1 MLKFRNIMV
10 ERAAVEAFL
19 FSAMIFLALLTIENP
34 EADLILEEDFS
45 EEDISWLMVHNAKG
59 FDLQIDEQ
67 MGNYCDE
74 DESFWS
80 GVLTLEDIDNLST
93 WFSDRPARIAQELP
107 VEHLTMRWEAIFTE
121 ETGGAPNAALVF
133 DNEFNMSETIV
144 VELQPPTHNRFNLT
158 MTFSVCGIEVAD
170 NTLPETVSL
179 DSDVELFIDDVH
191 YMSNSHWQYYSE
203 CTKNGRYGNKTDGS
217 IWARVWAEDTIIG
230 DTIQTVFDKDQTVYQ
245 IELNP
250 GDQIW
255 THEQKHYS
263 EGLPAINKMTLD
275 SADYIE
281 FSVCLEYWNYYHP
294 TDRIALLL
302 VDDDDGSAREDAVI
316 GALPYPDQSYLDWD
330 YSPTTVITDDL
341 TGYYNDIYQPTFQCS
356 TYKDDDCLHWVDTR
370 PEHSDEEMK
379 GYYAG
384 TAMPKSWLFELPSDL
399 ENDVRWVQFGNEDD
413 VWRNSTCSSDMTD
426 STCSRGYIWDNGDY
440 LSDGKY
446 YNNPYFS

>member
-1 MLKFRNIMV
+1 MLKFTNIMV
-10 ERAAVEAFL
+10 ERAAIEAFL

-67 MGNYCDE
+67 MGNFCDE

-133 DNEFNMSETIV
+133 DNQFNMSETIV

-217 IWARVWAEDTIIG
+217 IWARIWAEDTTMDPQAGEIW
-230 DTIQTVFDKDQTVYQ
+230 TAFDKIQKVMQ
-245 IELNP
+245 VELNP
-250 GDQIW
+250 GDVIW
-255 THEQKHYS
+255 THEQIDASTHNY
-263 EGLPAINKMTLD
+263 LNKSAME

-316 GALPYPDQSYLDWD
+316 GALPYPDQSYLEWD
-330 YSPTTVITDDL
+330 YYPTTEITDDL
-341 TGYYNDIYQPTFQCS
+341 KG
-356 TYKDDDCLHWVDTR
+356 YKDDIYTPIFECRTPECLNWVDLR
-370 PEHSDEEMK
+370 PEHSDEENY
-379 GYYAG
+379 GYWNG
-384 TAMPKSWLFELPSDL
+384 TGMPKSWLFELPSDL

-440 LSDGKY
+440 LADGKY

>member
-1 MLKFRNIMV
+1 MS
-10 ERAAVEAFL
+10 E
-19 FSAMIFLALLTIENP
+19 TNP
-34 EADLILEEDFS
+34 IKALILSTIFFLSIIIVQGNTEPDEKFN
-45 EEDISWLMVHNAKG
+45 WLMVQNAEG
-59 FDLQIDEQ
+59 FELNVDETISAD
-67 MGNYCDE
+67 CDTE
-74 DESFWS
+74 DFFWS
-80 GVLTLEDIDNLST
+80 GTLTLENVDNLST
-93 WFSDRPARIAQELP
+93 WFTDRPARIAQELP
-107 VEHLTMRWEAIFTE
+107 VEHLTMRWDAIFTE

-133 DNEFNMSETIV
+133 DNQFNMSETIV

-158 MTFSVCGIEVAD
+158 MTFSVCGIKVGD

-217 IWARVWAEDTIIG
+217 IWARIWAEDTIIG

-263 EGLPAINKMTLD
+263 EGLPGINKATLD

-341 TGYYNDIYQPTFQCS
+341 TGYYNDMYQPDFQCARD
-356 TYKDDDCLHWVDTR
+356 KNEDCLHWVDTR

-440 LSDGKY
+440 LSNGKY